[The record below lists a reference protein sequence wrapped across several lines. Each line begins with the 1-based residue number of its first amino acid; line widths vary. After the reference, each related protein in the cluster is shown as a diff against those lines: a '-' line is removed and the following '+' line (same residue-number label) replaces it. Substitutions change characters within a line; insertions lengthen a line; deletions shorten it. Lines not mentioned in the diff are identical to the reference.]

1 MIHTLAVNIPVGD
14 HAATVHFAGLT
25 FNLDTIWSSLVAA
38 AVVLA
43 LGFGM
48 SRRASAGVPSKLQ
61 LAWEAL
67 VEQIQ
72 ELTDSAIGPEGRQ
85 IVPLA
90 ICLFVFILICNWI
103 GFIPARLGHDWLPP
117 ATSDVSLPL
126 AMALVVWLW
135 SNGKSIRIK
144 GVGGYV
150 KHFAQPYAA
159 LAPINVIEE
168 LTKPITLTFRL
179 FGNVFAGALM
189 VIVLASF
196 GWPITIVG
204 EIIWKPFDLFIGLI
218 QAFIFALLTVMYF
231 GMAMSREGH

>member
-1 MIHTLAVNIPVGD
+1 MIATLAVNIPVGQ
-14 HAATVHFAGLT
+14 HAAVAHLGPLT

-48 SRRASAGVPSKLQ
+48 RARATSGVPGKLQ
-61 LAWEAL
+61 LAWETL

-90 ICLFVFILICNWI
+90 ICLFIFILICNWI

-126 AMALVVWLW
+126 AMALTVWLW

-144 GVGGYV
+144 GIAGYG
-150 KHFAQPYAA
+150 KHFLQPYAF

-168 LTKPITLTFRL
+168 LTKPVTLTFRL

-189 VIVLASF
+189 VVVLASF

-204 EIIWKPFDLFIGLI
+204 EIIWKPFDLFIGFI

>member
-1 MIHTLAVNIPVGD
+1 VIHTLAVNIPVGE
-14 HAATVHFAGLT
+14 HAKTVQAFGLT
-25 FNLDTIWSSLVAA
+25 FNLDTIWASLVAA
-38 AVVLA
+38 VVVLA

-48 SRRASAGVPSKLQ
+48 SRRASSGVPSKLQ

-72 ELTDSAIGPEGRQ
+72 DLTDSAIGPEGRQ

-90 ICLFVFILICNWI
+90 ICLFVFILVCNWI

-144 GVGGYV
+144 GFGGYM
-150 KHFAQPYAA
+150 KHYTQPYAF
-159 LAPINVIEE
+159 LTPINVIEE
-168 LTKPITLTFRL
+168 ITKPITLTFRL

-189 VIVLASF
+189 VVVLASF
-196 GWPITIVG
+196 GWPITIIG
-204 EIIWKPFDLFIGLI
+204 EVVWKPFDLFIGLI
-218 QAFIFALLTVMYF
+218 QAFIFALLTIMYF
-231 GMAMSREGH
+231 GMAMSREAH

>member
-1 MIHTLAVNIPVGD
+1 VINTLAVDIPVGQ
-14 HAATVHFAGLT
+14 HAATVHAFGLT
-25 FNLDTIWSSLVAA
+25 FNLDTIWSSLIAA
-38 AVVLA
+38 AVVLV
-43 LGFGM
+43 LGFWM
-48 SRRASAGVPSKLQ
+48 RSRATSGVPGKLQ
-61 LAWEAL
+61 LGWEVL

-90 ICLFVFILICNWI
+90 LCLFTFILVCNWI

-117 ATSDVSLPL
+117 ATADVSLPL
-126 AMALVVWLW
+126 AMALTVWLW
-135 SNGKSIRIK
+135 SNAKAIRIK
-144 GVGGYV
+144 GLRGYGR
-150 KHFAQPYAA
+150 HFLQPYAA

-189 VIVLASF
+189 VVVLASF

-204 EIIWKPFDLFIGLI
+204 EIVWKPFDLFIGLI
-218 QAFIFALLTVMYF
+218 QAFIFALLTIMYF
-231 GMAMSREGH
+231 GMAMSKDGH